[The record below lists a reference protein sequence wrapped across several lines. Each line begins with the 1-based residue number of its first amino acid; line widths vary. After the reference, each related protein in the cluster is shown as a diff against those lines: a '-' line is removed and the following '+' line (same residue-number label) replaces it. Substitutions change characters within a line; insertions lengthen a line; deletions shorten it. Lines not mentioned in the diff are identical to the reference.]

1 MVGSAVAWAHPA
13 RKSSGCR
20 GESRVERSG
29 FRPRWEPGPTW
40 LLGGQRR
47 EVSGPQG
54 DCLVHSGTSLR
65 DTEGSGEGV
74 ELRRGPRPSTSAVI
88 DGGCKGGA

>member
-1 MVGSAVAWAHPA
+1 MGAGGSPGWRVAG
-13 RKSSGCR
+13 S
-20 GESRVERSG
+20 
-29 FRPRWEPGPTW
+29 RPRWEPGPTW

-74 ELRRGPRPSTSAVI
+74 ELRRGPRPSTSTVI